1 MDWRLTPGLLLRAY
15 ATGLFPMAESAGDP
29 ELHWVDPSRRG
40 IMPIGGFHISRSLRR
55 RILSGQFEVT
65 FDTAFPQVVALCAD
79 RPETW
84 INNTITELYNA
95 LFERGYGHSQEV
107 WENGKLVGGVY
118 GVALGAAFFG
128 ESMFSK
134 STDASKVALA
144 YLMDRLHQTGFELFD
159 TQFITP
165 HLRSL
170 GGIEIDRQEYL
181 ARLEEAVRKPA
192 DIAAYPGPVRAQDV
206 IQRSGQTS

>member
-1 MDWRLTPGLLLRAY
+1 
-15 ATGLFPMAESAGDP
+15 
-29 ELHWVDPSRRG
+29 
-40 IMPIGGFHISRSLRR
+40 
-55 RILSGQFEVT
+55 
-65 FDTAFPQVVALCAD
+65 
-79 RPETW
+79 
-84 INNTITELYNA
+84 
-95 LFERGYGHSQEV
+95 
-107 WENGKLVGGVY
+107 
-118 GVALGAAFFG
+118 
-128 ESMFSK
+128 MFSK